1 MHSRYFDL
9 MIAETIEV
17 MNWLIFISNVHKAS
31 QVYWDFYTNI
41 KLGGTEGDQI
51 FHHSAVRNRVRLP
64 PTLLHKSSE
73 TS

>member
-1 MHSRYFDL
+1 

-17 MNWLIFISNVHKAS
+17 MNWLISISNVHKLS
-31 QVYWDFYTNI
+31 QVYWDFYFTCTNI
-41 KLGGTEGDQI
+41 KLGGTEEDQI